1 MTETAPAQPA
11 PESHPDLPRARMAAR
26 VVGLIIPVGLV
37 IVGVIVSLVW
47 LPRLP
52 NPVAVH
58 WSGAGVADGF
68 GSPALSLIMF
78 PITGL
83 IVAGLYFVTRVQ
95 DLQNRARPGG
105 DIWGPIN
112 RLTPAIVLGAAVLIF
127 SLNMVTTAIQLDLP
141 DARQLEPNLA
151 VTIVPAVAGLAAAV
165 LGYFAQPRLRVSAT
179 VEADT
184 GEPLELAP
192 AERVAWVGT
201 IGVSRAYL
209 WIMGASLVVLVAC
222 LILVAS
228 IRPAEPAGI
237 SIVGASLLV
246 VVVLTVTCMRFN
258 VRIDERGLEARSFVG
273 WPVMRVPADQVV
285 TVEVGDIH
293 PFGEFGGW
301 GWRLSVDG
309 KIGIVMRT
317 GEGIRVTRRTGRPLV
332 VTIDDAESAA
342 TALATAAQQARA
354 GSVAPDGQTGTERA
368 NGSRGEVT
376 E

>member
-26 VVGLIIPVGLV
+26 IVGLIIPVGLV
-37 IVGVIVSLVW
+37 IVGVIVTLVW

-68 GSPALSLIMF
+68 GSPMLGLFLF
-78 PITGL
+78 P
-83 IVAGLYFVTRVQ
+83 VAGLTMAALYFLQRAPHWVTGQ
-95 DLQNRARPGG
+95 RPGG

-112 RLTPAIVLGAAVLIF
+112 RLTPAIALGGAVVIF

-179 VEADT
+179 AEADT

-201 IGVSRAYL
+201 IGVSRTYL

-228 IRPAEPAGI
+228 IRPAEPVGI

-273 WPVMRVPADQVV
+273 WPVMRVPAEQVV

-342 TALATAAQQARA
+342 AALATAAQQARA

-368 NGSRGEVT
+368 NGSLGEVT

>member
-1 MTETAPAQPA
+1 MTESAPAQPA

-26 VVGLIIPVGLV
+26 IVGLIIPIGLV
-37 IVGVIVSLVW
+37 IVGVIVTLVW

-58 WSGAGVADGF
+58 WSFTGVPDGF
-68 GSPALSLIMF
+68 GSPMLGLFLF
-78 PITGL
+78 P
-83 IVAGLYFVTRVQ
+83 VAGLTMAALYFLQRAPHWVTGQ
-95 DLQNRARPGG
+95 RPGG

-112 RLTPAIVLGAAVLIF
+112 RLTPAIVLGAAVVIF

-179 VEADT
+179 VEAET

-201 IGVSRAYL
+201 IGVSRTYL

-228 IRPAEPAGI
+228 IRPAEPVGI

-246 VVVLTVTCMRFN
+246 VVVLTFTCMRFN

-368 NGSRGEVT
+368 NGSLGEVT